1 MSYADDDHVVCEM
14 PVYYSGVDAG
24 SSTVNVLTYPLRP
37 HDRPYDGHE
46 LGSVAQMRV
55 KPVHGCVQLEFE
67 RRPAAADDDM
77 ADENGSAPFTLS
89 SVPVHAK
96 ANYAIGIVS
105 QGQLRLVPVSQ
116 LYSMLPDFRALDDA
130 SIAAKAEKHPESS
143 SAKAA
148 TEAAPKTILLRA
160 QNKSS
165 GAGGDGGEPKK
176 TYHMFR
182 QEREAEKWVPLKVHQ
197 HDSDE
202 ARSRLHALASQDI
215 PDRVMME
222 AELPVDKYLAGVCSS
237 QQQAAAAAGSDD
249 VPATLQADIVRILRN
264 ASVIPF
270 RTLCNLLS
278 VRSEPAR
285 AAAIA
290 VLSNRAVLVQN
301 CWVAQSS
308 LSYTGRAALARD
320 FLLQL
325 FSRSNRVLLSSFT
338 SVAQLDLAASRAMIG
353 SLADFDPDSKEWVF
367 KCPFDD
373 AFGRQYPGIV
383 AQQSAVLARVD
394 YEAQL
399 LGKSARAGPALA
411 PVPAEDI
418 YSGSSSDEDDTMIG
432 RNAIPHRAAAPAGV
446 NVESARPSKQERP
459 AVEPPSAM
467 DVDPSEALV
476 NAALDHL
483 SDVGVCSAPT
493 LSSVL
498 SQSSDPS
505 LRKTTLDEI
514 ERVLN
519 RVAKPFVKGTFCRV
533 SVPDKDDSAD
543 ERFRNAVIDMFVS
556 APGKLFR
563 KADIKAAVL
572 ERTGHDLPD
581 RLYVRLVK
589 ELAVSSTKSSWAAK
603 TAS

>member
-1 MSYADDDHVVCEM
+1 MS
-14 PVYYSGVDAG
+14 
-24 SSTVNVLTYPLRP
+24 
-37 HDRPYDGHE
+37 
-46 LGSVAQMRV
+46 
-55 KPVHGCVQLEFE
+55 
-67 RRPAAADDDM
+67 
-77 ADENGSAPFTLS
+77 
-89 SVPVHAK
+89 
-96 ANYAIGIVS
+96 
-105 QGQLRLVPVSQ
+105 
-116 LYSMLPDFRALDDA
+116 RA
-130 SIAAKAEKHPESS
+130 
-143 SAKAA
+143 
-148 TEAAPKTILLRA
+148 
-160 QNKSS
+160 
-165 GAGGDGGEPKK
+165 
-176 TYHMFR
+176 
-182 QEREAEKWVPLKVHQ
+182 
-197 HDSDE
+197 
-202 ARSRLHALASQDI
+202 
-215 PDRVMME
+215 
-222 AELPVDKYLAGVCSS
+222 
-237 QQQAAAAAGSDD
+237 
-249 VPATLQADIVRILRN
+249 
-264 ASVIPF
+264 
-270 RTLCNLLS
+270 
-278 VRSEPAR
+278 
-285 AAAIA
+285 
-290 VLSNRAVLVQN
+290 
-301 CWVAQSS
+301 SS

-519 RVAKPFVKGTFCRV
+519 RVAKPFVKGTFCRSAAYQSPDTGRV
-533 SVPDKDDSAD
+533 SDARVSSAGSPFQTRTIPPTSASAMPSSTCSCRHPGNCSGRPTLRLPSWSALGTTFPTGSTCASSRNWRCRPPNVGSHISSGGFGVPLTP
-543 ERFRNAVIDMFVS
+543 M
-556 APGKLFR
+556 
-563 KADIKAAVL
+563 
-572 ERTGHDLPD
+572 
-581 RLYVRLVK
+581 
-589 ELAVSSTKSSWAAK
+589 LAVVASWAAK